1 MDSGNE
7 TYKAYENRLSE
18 NSGYDVCVFYCST
31 SYEQQPRIKFSKHKE
46 FADYNTRLKTF
57 ENCPKKLESK
67 ISTLCDAG
75 FLYIGNGQNDQ
86 MLCYC
91 CSQGLKDWDD
101 EDDPFLAV
109 HIYCYVRQKLTSSCR
124 LFSVILRI
132 IAEYAIMY
140 AERSILDREN
150 RNRTNIRLSGRVV
163 AEGNTA

>member
-1 MDSGNE
+1 MCIRLKMDSGNE
-7 TYKAYENRLSE
+7 TYKAYEN
-18 NSGYDVCVFYCST
+18 SGYDVCGFYCST
-31 SYEQQPRIKFSKHKE
+31 SNDQQPRIKLSKHKE

-101 EDDPFLAV
+101 EDDPWV
-109 HIYCYVRQKLTSSCR
+109 EHVRWSPSCTHILLCKGQ
-124 LFSVILRI
+124 LFIQNNKI
-132 IAEYAIMY
+132 
-140 AERSILDREN
+140 
-150 RNRTNIRLSGRVV
+150 TK
-163 AEGNTA
+163 